1 MGGAPAR
8 LSRFE
13 FNVYIYK
20 YICVENIIA
29 QSQCHRP
36 DFERSFLHLSPK
48 VQILLMPSRNW
59 AAPHLALQPPRT
71 LCIPLPPPMLTG
83 LHTILAVSCARAGL
97 RAMSD
102 ASGPVRECR
111 RARFEDTLRSTSQAE
126 EDTAE
131 KWRGRTHA
139 PCCDSCSDVRGAS
152 PPHRRTPRQL
162 DVFVYLSLMNRIFL
176 LIHQCMNGI
185 CFLII
190 PRRI

>member
-1 MGGAPAR
+1 MSPDTQLVFPHAWEIGANISTKPLAR
-8 LSRFE
+8 VGVATSSSRFP
-13 FNVYIYK
+13 V
-20 YICVENIIA
+20 
-29 QSQCHRP
+29 
-36 DFERSFLHLSPK
+36 
-48 VQILLMPSRNW
+48 RNW

-190 PRRI
+190 RRRI